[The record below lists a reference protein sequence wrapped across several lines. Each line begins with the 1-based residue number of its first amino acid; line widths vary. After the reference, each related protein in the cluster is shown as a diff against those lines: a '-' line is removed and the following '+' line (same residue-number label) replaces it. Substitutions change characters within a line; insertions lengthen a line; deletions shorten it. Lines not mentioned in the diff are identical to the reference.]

1 MTLGRSHWIAKCFLV
16 TIGLG
21 WLVVVTATATEL
33 ETIDSNQTRSLPQWE
48 ISLKNSTMSEWLK
61 EGDEHFYEEHHDS
74 LFPLEASDYLGFA
87 LCLLGLMLAAG
98 GGIGG
103 GGILIP
109 IYILV
114 MDFSPKHA
122 IPLSNVTVL
131 GGAVA
136 NILLYARQ
144 RHPLADRPL
153 IDWYL
158 ILVMEPVTIGGAV
171 VGSLINSFLNET
183 TIVILLIMLLSFTA
197 HKTLVKA
204 HKLYQKETREMAII
218 ATSSSTQQEEDDEN
232 AAPPANE
239 QTPLVDKT
247 SKLPNKDP
255 EANNSEEMNME
266 LHALLEKERIA
277 PKGAVIGLVALF
289 LSVFVINIVKGGGH
303 LSPLGIQCGS
313 AAFWLANGLILLL
326 VLFTTLLVR
335 AWLIRRNETQ
345 QRLGYQHVEG
355 DIIWNSRT
363 TIVYP
368 SICFFAGLA
377 AGMFGV
383 GGGIVKVRSKSVP
396 H

>member
-1 MTLGRSHWIAKCFLV
+1 MGRSHWIAKCFV
-16 TIGLG
+16 ATIGLG
-21 WLVVVTATATEL
+21 YLASVTATVTEL

-131 GGAVA
+131 GGAGA

-144 RHPLADRPL
+144 RHPLTDRPL

-171 VGSLINSFLNET
+171 VGSLINSLLNET

-218 ATSSSTQQEEDDEN
+218 ATSSTSSQQEEDEN
-232 AAPPANE
+232 VATPANE
-239 QTPLVDKT
+239 QTPLVDKI
-247 SKLPNKDP
+247 SKRSKDP
-255 EANNSEEMNME
+255 EINNSETIS
-266 LHALLEKERIA
+266 LALQALLEKERTA
-277 PKGAVIGLVALF
+277 PKGAIIGLVALF

-383 GGGIVKVRSKSVP
+383 GGGIVKVRSKNVP
-396 H
+396 N

>member
-1 MTLGRSHWIAKCFLV
+1 MGRSHWIAKCFV
-16 TIGLG
+16 ATIGLG
-21 WLVVVTATATEL
+21 YLASVTATVTEL

-48 ISLKNSTMSEWLK
+48 ISLKNSTISEWLK
-61 EGDEHFYEEHHDS
+61 EGDEHFYEEQHDG

-144 RHPLADRPL
+144 RHPLTDRPL

-171 VGSLINSFLNET
+171 VGSLINSLLNET

-218 ATSSSTQQEEDDEN
+218 ATSSTSSQQEEDEN
-232 AAPPANE
+232 VATPANE
-239 QTPLVDKT
+239 QTPLVDKI
-247 SKLPNKDP
+247 SKRSKDP
-255 EANNSEEMNME
+255 EINNSETIS
-266 LHALLEKERIA
+266 LALQALLEKERTA
-277 PKGAVIGLVALF
+277 PKGAIIGLVALF